1 MAAFTAT
8 DVKALRE
15 KTGAPMMDCKKA
27 LEATGGD
34 ITAAEDHLRKLGLKA
49 AGKKVGRATGEG
61 RCYFK
66 TTDDG
71 QRGAMV
77 AVACET
83 DFVAATEDYNNFLVA
98 LCDHVLEHKTPSV
111 EALLEESWAGGGT
124 VQDALTETIGKLGEN
139 MSVANVKFIAADG
152 GFVGGYIH
160 HNNKVGVLSAVT
172 TSAAREDAEAT
183 LKQLGMHAAALPP
196 TALSRDDIDPE
207 LIAREKAIY
216 LEEVKNKPED
226 IQEKI
231 IGGKLNKY
239 FAGVAL
245 REQPWVMD
253 DSMSVEKAVAK
264 ALGAGTVITDYARFN
279 IGE

>member
-1 MAAFTAT
+1 MGSSAE
-8 DVKALRE
+8 DVRKLRE

-27 LEATGGD
+27 LDATSGD
-34 ITAAEDHLRKLGLKA
+34 IKAAEDHLRKLGLKS

-61 RCYFK
+61 RCFYK
-66 TTDDG
+66 TDEDG
-71 QRGAMV
+71 KAGAMV

-83 DFVAATEDYNNFLVA
+83 DFVAATDDYNAFLNA
-98 LCDHVLEHKTPSV
+98 LCDHVLEHKSPSV
-111 EALLEESWAGGGT
+111 AALLEENWAAGGT
-124 VQDALTETIGKLGEN
+124 VQEALTETIGKLGEN
-139 MSVANVKFIAADG
+139 MSITDAKFIAAVD

-160 HNNKVGVLSAVT
+160 HNKKVGVLSAVT
-172 TSAAREDAEAT
+172 TSASREDAEAT

-207 LIAREKAIY
+207 LIEREKAIY
-216 LEEVKNKPED
+216 REEVKNKPEE

-231 IGGKLNKY
+231 IGGKLNK
-239 FAGVAL
+239 FFGGVAL

-253 DSMSVEKAVAK
+253 DSLTVEKAMVK

>member
-1 MAAFTAT
+1 MAISAA
-8 DVKALRE
+8 DVRDLRE

-27 LEATGGD
+27 LDATGGD

-61 RCYFK
+61 RCFFK
-66 TTDDG
+66 TAGDG
-71 QRGAMV
+71 SRGAMV

-83 DFVAATEDYNNFLVA
+83 DFVAATEDYNNFLEA
-98 LCDHVLEHKTPSV
+98 LCDHVLEHKSPSV
-111 EALLEESWAGGGT
+111 EALLAENWSEGT

-139 MSVANVKFIAADG
+139 MSIADAKFIEAEG
-152 GFVGGYIH
+152 GYVGGYIH

-172 TSAAREDAEAT
+172 TEASREEADAV

-196 TALSRDDIDPE
+196 SALSRDDIDAE
-207 LIAREKAIY
+207 LVEREKAIY
-216 LEEVKNKPED
+216 REEVKNKPEE

-231 IGGKLNKY
+231 IGGKLNKFY
-239 FAGVAL
+239 AGVAL

-253 DSMSVEKAVAK
+253 DSMSVEKAIAK